1 MKSLGINI
9 GSSSLKIV
17 LAEHG
22 QPVWSS
28 LAPHEGDFSAV
39 VHALLAEAKV
49 PEGTP
54 VLVTGNEGRF
64 MFDAAGTL
72 EPLCVEAAL
81 GALGYK
87 ADAVVSMGGEDLIVY
102 SLDADGK
109 IVNNFSGN
117 KCASGTGEFLKQ
129 QLARMDLTL
138 ADKIGRAHV

>member
-39 VHALLAEAKV
+39 VHSLLAEARV

-81 GALGYK
+81 GALG
-87 ADAVVSMGGEDLIVY
+87 
-102 SLDADGK
+102 
-109 IVNNFSGN
+109 
-117 KCASGTGEFLKQ
+117 
-129 QLARMDLTL
+129 
-138 ADKIGRAHV
+138 